1 MVAIGALAFSGHD
14 DGSWEGI
21 HADGEPLYLGG
32 VYDIIVPSYL
42 DNHIWQ
48 LLYIAIARF

>member
-1 MVAIGALAFSGHD
+1 MVAIGVLASSGHD

-21 HADGEPLYLGG
+21 HADGEPLYLASVSGWEM
-32 VYDIIVPSYL
+32 ISYL

-48 LLYIAIARF
+48 LLYIARF